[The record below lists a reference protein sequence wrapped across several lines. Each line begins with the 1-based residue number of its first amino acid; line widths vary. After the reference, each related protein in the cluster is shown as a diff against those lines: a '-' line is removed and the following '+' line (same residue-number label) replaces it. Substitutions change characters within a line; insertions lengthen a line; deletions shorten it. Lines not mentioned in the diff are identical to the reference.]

1 MDKPNYDDSDFD
13 GYGNR
18 EDDTMSALHCLE
30 EALNIL
36 AREGPGEGID
46 LVTDLINRS
55 YMLIDRHYGDAAEY
69 PDEEPLN
76 FADDE

>member
-1 MDKPNYDDSDFD
+1 MDKYNADSDD
-13 GYGNR
+13 YGYGNR

-36 AREGPGEGID
+36 AKMGSESTVDE
-46 LVTDLINRS
+46 VTDLVNRA
-55 YMLIDRHYGDAAEY
+55 YMLVDRHYGETAEY